1 MNLSIDSKAVGFS
14 LANAKACAEASRLAY
29 VSEPTIQSARNHI
42 LILVGDEADVVAFRG
57 TANFRDAL
65 TDAECIRENHIHAG
79 FKAAFDST
87 AIELLE
93 ALCNRPEGK
102 PLFFAGHSLGGALA
116 VLAGW
121 FFSEHYPQA
130 QVYTFGQP
138 RVADSWFASE
148 CQKRFGD
155 RHFRFVNEEDI
166 VPRIPGY
173 LMGYRHSG
181 QEVFFPSLGGMRFGA
196 PLWMKLLSD
205 IYGTYLDWRVNH
217 ELAQLRDHAI
227 NRYISR
233 LNSI

>member
-1 MNLSIDSKAVGFS
+1 MSLAIDSTATGFS
-14 LANAKACAEASRLAY
+14 LSNAKACAEASRLAY

-42 LILVGDEADVVAFRG
+42 LILKGDEVDVIAFRG
-57 TANFRDAL
+57 TANFRDAI
-65 TDAECIRENHIHAG
+65 TDSECFREDHIHSG

-87 AIELLE
+87 AVALLE
-93 ALCNRPEGK
+93 ALCNRKEDK
-102 PLFFAGHSLGGALA
+102 PLIFTGHSLGGALA

-121 FFSEHYPQA
+121 FFWEHYPQL

-138 RVADSWFASE
+138 RVSDACFARSCHE
-148 CQKRFGD
+148 RFGE

-196 PLWMKLLSD
+196 PLWMKLISD
-205 IYGTYLDWRVNH
+205 IYGTYLDFRVNH
-217 ELAQLRDHAI
+217 EVAQLRDHAI

-233 LNSI
+233 LNTI